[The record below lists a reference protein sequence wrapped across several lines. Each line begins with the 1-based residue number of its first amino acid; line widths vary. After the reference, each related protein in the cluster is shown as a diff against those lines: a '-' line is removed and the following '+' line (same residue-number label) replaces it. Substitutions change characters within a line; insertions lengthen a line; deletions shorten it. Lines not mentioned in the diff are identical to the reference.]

1 MQSPYNKT
9 LFFNSADGILQ
20 FVAKLWLYLKRRD
33 HCPLES
39 RQTTLCQLDFLSL
52 GERGGR
58 LSRKRVGAT
67 SNVMFPLGVNELTV
81 LPQNIPGALA

>member
-9 LFFNSADGILQ
+9 LLFNSADGILQ

-33 HCPLES
+33 LCPLES

-52 GERGGR
+52 GKRGGR

-81 LPQNIPGALA
+81 LPQNVPGGLA